1 MNLPLVIR
9 PARLA
14 SRGLAVALALLA
26 VVAARAQ
33 TTFELTSTAANYATG
48 ALDPSSGPA
57 SVKGLAGVGSLFS
70 HAGSTSGGITAETF
84 GQTFTATANGSATQ
98 AGTGA
103 WLYDGTISGAGIA
116 SGTVLPISWNFN
128 LAKNAGI
135 TSAVTWTLYFDG
147 DRHGSGANSQI
158 ASGTLNYVFGST
170 SANFTG
176 SANYT
181 YTAAANPGDMFR
193 AYLEVA
199 FTTNNA
205 ASQGIVTLTMNN
217 TGFDG
222 GGITLNA
229 AAIPE
234 PSTYAAL
241 AGVLA
246 LSLAAWRRRCGL
258 A

>member
-9 PARLA
+9 PSRSV
-14 SRGLAVALALLA
+14 SRGLAVVFVLLA
-26 VVAARAQ
+26 VVASRAQ

-84 GQTFTATANGSATQ
+84 GQSFTATANGSATQ

-128 LAKNAGI
+128 LAKNVGI

-158 ASGTLNYVFGST
+158 ASGTLSGA
-170 SANFTG
+170 SATFTG

-181 YTAAANPGDMFR
+181 YTAAASPGDYFR

-199 FTTNNA
+199 GTMNTA
-205 ASQGIVTLTMNN
+205 MTQGVITVTMNN

-241 AGVLA
+241 AGMLA
-246 LSLAAWRRRCGL
+246 LSLAAWRRRRGV